1 MTFYENGVHKSLFL
15 ADDVSK
21 APTLDF
27 PYENYDKIDSV
38 LDLGTGDVIEYATD
52 VDGNLSVYRPVFLRS
67 QKNTLGGYSQNESGI
82 QPLYDACYNVVDYA
96 KDGNFVMRYGNDK
109 RRYSSVA
116 STSVIK
122 YDSATDTLSVATK
135 DDILG
140 KNQVG
145 AEDASKAFAL
155 RMWTVLKLVV
165 IYD

>member
-15 ADDVSK
+15 ADDVAK

-27 PYENYDKIDSV
+27 PYENYGKIDSV
-38 LDLGTGDVIEYATD
+38 LDLKTGDVIEYATD

-116 STSVIK
+116 STAVIK

-145 AEDASKAFAL
+145 AEDASKVMAL
-155 RMWTVLKLVV
+155 RMWTALKLVV